1 MTASADSSI
10 PRHIA
15 IIPDGNRRWA
25 KQRGLNGKE
34 GHKAAYDNLKKI
46 AFLAFDRG
54 ITHVTGYAF
63 STENW
68 SRSDE
73 EVGYL
78 MNLLAWVIKEES
90 KEYHRKGICLRVL
103 GSEERLDPKLVRS
116 IKEVEELTRHNTH
129 GTINICLNYGGRR
142 DLIEAM
148 QQLTRDSVA
157 PDDITEERVAAALS
171 THGLPDPDL
180 IIRTSGEQRLSG
192 YLIWEAAYSE
202 LYFTDTL
209 WPDFDEVELDRAL
222 GDYAQRKRNFGK

>member
-25 KQRGLNGKE
+25 KQRGWGSKE

-54 ITHVTGYAF
+54 ITYVTGYAF

-73 EVGYL
+73 EVKYL
-78 MNLLAWVIKEES
+78 MSLLSWVIKEES
-90 KEYHRKGICLRVL
+90 KEYHQKGICLRVL
-103 GSEERLDPKLVRS
+103 GSEERLDPQLVRS
-116 IKEVEELTRHNTH
+116 IKAVEELTRHNTN

-142 DLIEAM
+142 DLVEAVR
-148 QQLTRDSVA
+148 QLTRDGVA
-157 PDDITEERVAAALS
+157 AADIDEERIAAALS
-171 THGLPDPDL
+171 SDGLPDPDL
-180 IIRTSGEQRLSG
+180 VIRTSGEQRLSNF
-192 YLIWEAAYSE
+192 LVWESAYSE
-202 LYFTDTL
+202 LYFTDAL
-209 WPDFDEVELDRAL
+209 WPDFDAVELDRAISA
-222 GDYAQRKRNFGK
+222 YAQRQRNFGK